1 MGRIMKLSPS
11 VTIEQSE
18 TGLEFIK
25 VASEFCDATIF
36 LQGAQITEFTPTGK
50 KPLLWVSQQEDYQ
63 EGKGVRGGIPICWP
77 WFGVSQNE
85 GWPAHGVARTG
96 LWRAEQ
102 VKEEENSIYI
112 SLSLP
117 MNQIDEKYWPHKTKL
132 LVEFILSTSL
142 EVRLTT
148 TNLDNETLNF
158 TQALHTYFPTPA
170 IEETKVDGLQ
180 GSKYIEFGEGPF
192 EQHDLVSFA
201 RETDMVY
208 TQAQDTQRIIT
219 PDGIIEVSRE
229 NSRSCVLWNP
239 WIDKSKRLSNFADDE
254 YHVMLCLEA
263 ANVLEDS
270 VELAPGDKH
279 TLVTSL
285 RWV

>member
-1 MGRIMKLSPS
+1 MKLSPS

>member
-1 MGRIMKLSPS
+1 MKLSPS

-50 KPLLWVSQQEDYQ
+50 KPLLWVSKQEDYQ

>member
-1 MGRIMKLSPS
+1 MKLSPS

-77 WFGVSQNE
+77 WFGVSQHE

>member
-1 MGRIMKLSPS
+1 MKLSPS

-77 WFGVSQNE
+77 WFGVSQHE

-132 LVEFILSTSL
+132 LVEFVLSTSL

-279 TLVTSL
+279 TLATSL